1 MTKKVN
7 FAAGLLVILLCALLA
22 FAGCS
27 SNNEAPGDNTQ
38 PSEQNEPAPN
48 DNQDE
53 NGLTTDSGTF
63 SGRIDNS
70 SIEIHI
76 SGVPNDDGYRAYELS
91 EEIREDFDSYG
102 FETGDQ
108 VIFKYQPG
116 TEGQRDVIME
126 IELIEN

>member
-1 MTKKVN
+1 MTNRVN
-7 FAAGLLVILLCALLA
+7 LAAGLLIILLCALLA

-27 SNNEAPGDNTQ
+27 SNNEAQGDNTQ

-53 NGLTTDSGTF
+53 NDLTTDSGTF

>member
-7 FAAGLLVILLCALLA
+7 LAAGLLVILLCALLA
-22 FAGCS
+22 FAGC

-53 NGLTTDSGTF
+53 NDLTTDSGTF

-76 SGVPNDDGYRAYELS
+76 SGVQNDDGYRAYELS